1 MYTAL
6 NPLWKEAWYKWCVYP
21 VYLNIYSR
29 TWFVQPVTKK
39 KKWRTRYIRHEASTS
54 SGESDKKGRELMG
67 EGTPQGE
74 RAGGRGWSL
83 PVAHSVY

>member
-1 MYTAL
+1 MVCLPSLLKHLFKDLVCSTCY
-6 NPLWKEAWYKWCVYP
+6 
-21 VYLNIYSR
+21 
-29 TWFVQPVTKK
+29 QKK